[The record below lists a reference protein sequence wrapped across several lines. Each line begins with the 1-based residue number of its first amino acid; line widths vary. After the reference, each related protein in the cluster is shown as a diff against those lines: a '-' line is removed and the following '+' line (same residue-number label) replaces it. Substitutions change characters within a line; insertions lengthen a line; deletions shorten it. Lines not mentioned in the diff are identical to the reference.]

1 MDTQLG
7 YSVKNGE
14 TKTKTWYKLGL
25 GGFTYELHTFY
36 S

>member
-25 GGFTYELHTFY
+25 GGFHI
-36 S
+36 